1 MTVRASDLAAIRRP
15 RILIRAARAG
25 LAGYHRD
32 RDLRRLLRT
41 GRLAPGA
48 ALARLIAEER
58 ELEHRRRGG
67 EATYALARH
76 VAILTAL
83 IAEARNHPPASQPAS
98 HTPKGLVQN
107 ERSSRRPE
115 HARTTAC
122 RAPAAMYELSPV

>member
-83 IAEARNHPPASQPAS
+83 IAEARNHPPRKPARKP
-98 HTPKGLVQN
+98 HTQGTCVPRTHPVI
-107 ERSSRRPE
+107 
-115 HARTTAC
+115 ARG
-122 RAPAAMYELSPV
+122 

>member
-48 ALARLIAEER
+48 ALARLITEER

-98 HTPKGLVQN
+98 HTPKGLACL
-107 ERSSRRPE
+107 E
-115 HARTTAC
+115 HT
-122 RAPAAMYELSPV
+122 P